1 MDVKASRFDAFSI
14 MFEVSGIKRE
24 VVSDRYIK
32 HIVSEQKVDQKFY
45 LKDHLWNIG
54 VRCNINRDHYKIPT
68 GLYQFGSPDENS
80 KVLVTGNYKLT
91 FDYLRKY
98 LKKNYWVLVIDTDG
112 INVWCAAGK
121 GRFGTAEVIRMLK
134 SVEIPVSHNEIIL
147 PQLSGPGIQSHLI
160 TQVTGKKVIF
170 GPVRIEDMDTFITDG
185 MHESMRQVNFNLKD
199 RLLLLPVEIVSSFK
213 YLLVALILSFVPG
226 LPKETFWI
234 FLVASILGNVIHPI
248 FLPIM
253 PFRKFYLNGFL
264 LSLVLL
270 LFLIT
275 NLNALGVI
283 LFGMLYTSFL
293 TMSFTGSTTFTSLT
307 GVKAEM
313 DEAVPFMIKWGILA
327 FIITTINILREV
339 L

>member
-1 MDVKASRFDAFSI
+1 

-24 VVSDRYIK
+24 EVSDRYIK
-32 HIVSEQKVDQKFY
+32 HIVSEQKVDQKLY
-45 LKDHLWNIG
+45 LRDHLWNIG
-54 VRCNINRDHYKIPT
+54 VRCNINRDNYKIPT
-68 GLYQFGSPDENS
+68 GLYQFGSPDEKS

-98 LKKNYWVLVIDTDG
+98 LKKDYWVLVIDTDG

-134 SVEIPVSHNEIIL
+134 TVEIPVTHNEIIL
-147 PQLSGPGIQSHLI
+147 PQLSGPGIQSHII

-185 MHESMRQVNFNLKD
+185 ISESMRQVNFNLKD

-213 YLLVALILSFVPG
+213 YLFVALLLSFIPG
-226 LPKETFWI
+226 FLKETFWI
-234 FLVASILGNVIHPI
+234 FLAASILGNVIHPI
-248 FLPIM
+248 FLPVM
-253 PFRKFYLNGFL
+253 PFRKFYQNGLLLGVSL
-264 LSLVLL
+264 LSFVW
-270 LFLIT
+270 FNVHT
-275 NLNALGVI
+275 LGIVM
-283 LFGMLYTSFL
+283 LGMLYTSFL

-307 GVKAEM
+307 GVKEEM

-327 FIITTINILREV
+327 FIITVVNILMEV